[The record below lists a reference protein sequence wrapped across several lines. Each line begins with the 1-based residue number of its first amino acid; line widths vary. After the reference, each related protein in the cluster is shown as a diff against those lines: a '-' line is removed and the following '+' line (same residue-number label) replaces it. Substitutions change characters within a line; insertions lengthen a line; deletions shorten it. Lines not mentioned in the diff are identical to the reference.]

1 MRIVQGVSTPDRMR
15 HMQSTWRWF
24 DRGFEFDFPVEK
36 LGEILER
43 LRGTPCRLEELL
55 RDTRAELL
63 TRRQDESW
71 SIQENVGHLV
81 DLEPLWAARVEDVV
95 GGAEV
100 MRAADLEN
108 TATREAAHNTL
119 PLNEILA
126 RLRTR
131 RGELVARVEGLDEE
145 DLQRATLH
153 PRLEVP
159 MRVVDLCFFVAE
171 HDDAHLAR
179 VRELQRL
186 WE

>member
-1 MRIVQGVSTPDRMR
+1 
-15 HMQSTWRWF
+15 MQKPWRWF
-24 DRGFEFDFPVEK
+24 DREFEFDFPAEK

-43 LRGTPCRLEELL
+43 LRGTPCRVEELL
-55 RDTRAELL
+55 RGESAELL
-63 TRRQDESW
+63 TRRQDGSW

-95 GGAEV
+95 GGADV
-100 MRAADLEN
+100 MREADLTN
-108 TATREAAHNTL
+108 AATREAGHNDL
-119 PLNEILA
+119 PLDEILV

-131 RGELVARVEGLDEE
+131 RVELVTRVEGLDAK
-145 DLQRATLH
+145 DLERVTQH
-153 PRLEVP
+153 PRLGVP

-186 WE
+186 WQ